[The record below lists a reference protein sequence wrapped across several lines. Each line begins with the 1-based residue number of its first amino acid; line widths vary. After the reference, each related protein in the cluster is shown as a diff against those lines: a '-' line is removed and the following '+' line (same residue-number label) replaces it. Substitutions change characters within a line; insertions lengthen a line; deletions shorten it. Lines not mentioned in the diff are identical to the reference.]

1 MPHHTVLLVDGD
13 ADSRTIFRTVL
24 EHRGYRV
31 VEATDPEEALR
42 IARTVRPSLV
52 IQEYPL
58 RLRDG
63 TTLAG
68 TLKADPKTACIL
80 ILTITAHVM
89 KPALAAAWLDHSARV
104 LTKPI
109 LPGTVARNVDELIGC
124 CHDRRSSP
132 SRLS

>member
-13 ADSRTIFRTVL
+13 VDARTIFRTVL

-31 VEATDPEEALR
+31 IEATDPEEALR

-52 IQEYPL
+52 IQEHPL
-58 RLRDG
+58 HFRDG
-63 TTLAG
+63 TTFAQA
-68 TLKADPKTACIL
+68 LKADPETACIL

-89 KPALAAAWLDHSARV
+89 KPELAAAWLDHSARV

-109 LPGTVARNVDELIGC
+109 LPGAVARNVDELIGC
-124 CHDRRSSP
+124 CHA
-132 SRLS
+132 